1 MRLDRV
7 GAGAVG
13 VQRAVMQLQRFRP
26 RLSRASRAALAG
38 LTVRKGIKREDVEYW
53 LEERNLVPGLS
64 KEGRRIYGE
73 NLDEQKTCELFD

>member
-1 MRLDRV
+1 MR
-7 GAGAVG
+7 
-13 VQRAVMQLQRFRP
+13 
-26 RLSRASRAALAG
+26 SCSSSASALVCHGLHEPPWLA